1 MADLFFSNVPCDCDI
16 SELKDW
22 IEAHGFR
29 VKSLELIQDLV
40 AGVAPS
46 FAYVEL
52 IDSHLTTDAIRT
64 LNKKGL
70 RERMVLVQADW
81 RTGRVRNAA

>member
-1 MADLFFSNVPCDCDI
+1 MADLFLSNVPCDCDLT
-16 SELKDW
+16 ELKNW
-22 IEAHGFR
+22 IEAQGFR

-40 AGVAPS
+40 ALVAPS

-52 IDSHLTTDAIRT
+52 IEVNLAADAIRA
-64 LNKKGL
+64 LNQTSL
-70 RERMVLVQADW
+70 RDRIILVQEDW